1 MHFKVPGCHTVQV
14 NSEFYPDVVE
24 AGGLAAALE
33 RAAAEFR
40 IPLVVVPG
48 GTGKP
53 DSVGIASTAPGRL
66 PLEVFPRTESR
77 AFQVI
82 GRAREVEVVTGVTS
96 ELRDVV
102 EAGAAWAA
110 GTTVPRMRE
119 ALPFLQFDPI
129 AEAHERGPAAAV
141 AAQWDLLREKAA
153 DTPSFPE
160 FGRLVEAAHAEPR
173 LRRLFPFTSHW
184 TVAFSS
190 CTGRPYRDEIAI
202 APQYGGGPY
211 IVLRHPN
218 TGMIGEVPTAAEAVA
233 LALAHLPDSVG
244 PAVAGFTGRP
254 D

>member
-1 MHFKVPGCHTVQV
+1 MD
-14 NSEFYPDVVE
+14 SDFYPDVVE

-33 RAAAEFR
+33 RTAADLR
-40 IPLVVVPG
+40 VPLVVVPSG
-48 GTGKP
+48 AGTP

-66 PLEVFPRTESR
+66 PLEVIARPDSR
-77 AFQVI
+77 AFQLV
-82 GRAREVEVVTGVTS
+82 GRAGDVDIATGATR
-96 ELRDVV
+96 ELRDVIA
-102 EAGAAWAA
+102 AGAAWGA
-110 GTTVPRMRE
+110 GTAVPQMRE
-119 ALPFLQFDPI
+119 ALPFLWFDPI

-153 DTPSFPE
+153 GTPSFPE
-160 FGRLVEAAHAEPR
+160 FGLLVEAAHAEAR

-202 APQYGGGPY
+202 RPQPGGGQY

-218 TGMIGEVPTAAEAVA
+218 TGMIGEAATAKEAVA
-233 LALAHLPDSVG
+233 LALAHLPESVG
-244 PAVAGFTGRP
+244 PVVAGFTGRP